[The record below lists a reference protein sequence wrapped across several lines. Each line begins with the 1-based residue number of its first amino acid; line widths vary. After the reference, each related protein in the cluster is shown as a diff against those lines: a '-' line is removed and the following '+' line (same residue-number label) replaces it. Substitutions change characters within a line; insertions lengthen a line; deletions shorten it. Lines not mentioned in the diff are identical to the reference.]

1 MDLLVI
7 VLAAALGTALGGGLA
22 LLAQR
27 MSRSGG
33 VETELHILRDRLH
46 TMEAA
51 VETAQ
56 GTLGDAQRLADERMR
71 LLDRQTLELRAA
83 QEQLAAAEREL
94 EKNVERRQAAER
106 RADELILERDE
117 TPAPNLEGSN
127 DLIRLQGQLEAEMQ
141 KSQALEAEIAR
152 RDEESAHLVVLPPE
166 PSEADQL
173 RVELEA
179 ERERV
184 NQLLKEIGVL
194 LSQQPAPAE
203 AAGSGEAAIEIER
216 LTAELAEE
224 RRLRAE
230 AMEAT
235 AGVDA
240 SDATER
246 LTAEV
251 ARLSAALVEEKR
263 LREDESASLAATL
276 DEERQRARQSSE
288 EIARLTAALAEA
300 QAAQQTEAERATQ
313 TAEEIAALTQQLAD
327 AKLEV
332 EGEAVR
338 GHELANEVMR
348 LTDLLDR
355 GQSAEAE
362 DIQRLNEEVARLT
375 ALAADERNLRE
386 VAVSERSALEAQIVQ
401 ERQGLIEANRLR
413 EEEAARREELAAEL
427 ARERE
432 SAARLDEER
441 RQLAATAEQAAQL
454 SAEIEEHKRGRE
466 ETASQL
472 ALVETQLSA
481 ERNRSGALEAERVR
495 LLAQVEDERRIA
507 AKSKEM
513 LALAQDRMA
522 SVFAVFSG
530 EPPKANGHLA
540 AVTPDAP
547 IGANGSAK
555 QDSEIVPVV

>member
-1 MDLLVI
+1 
-7 VLAAALGTALGGGLA
+7 
-22 LLAQR
+22 
-27 MSRSGG
+27 
-33 VETELHILRDRLH
+33 
-46 TMEAA
+46 MEA
-51 VETAQ
+51 T
-56 GTLGDAQRLADERMR
+56 
-71 LLDRQTLELRAA
+71 
-83 QEQLAAAEREL
+83 
-94 EKNVERRQAAER
+94 
-106 RADELILERDE
+106 
-117 TPAPNLEGSN
+117 
-127 DLIRLQGQLEAEMQ
+127 
-141 KSQALEAEIAR
+141 
-152 RDEESAHLVVLPPE
+152 
-166 PSEADQL
+166 
-173 RVELEA
+173 
-179 ERERV
+179 
-184 NQLLKEIGVL
+184 
-194 LSQQPAPAE
+194 
-203 AAGSGEAAIEIER
+203 
-216 LTAELAEE
+216 
-224 RRLRAE
+224 
-230 AMEAT
+230 EAT

-276 DEERQRARQSSE
+276 DEERQRARQSGE

-300 QAAQQTEAERATQ
+300 QTAQQTEAERAAQ
-313 TAEEIAALTQQLAD
+313 AAEDIDALTQQLAA

-332 EGEAVR
+332 EGQAER

-348 LTDLLDR
+348 LTELLDR
-355 GQSAEAE
+355 GQSAESE
-362 DIQRLNEEVARLT
+362 GIRRLNEEVARLT

-413 EEEAARREELAAEL
+413 EEETARREEVAAEL
-427 ARERE
+427 ERERAT
-432 SAARLDEER
+432 AARLDEER
-441 RQLAATAEQAAQL
+441 RQLAAAAEQAAQL

-495 LLAQVEDERRIA
+495 LLAQVEEERRVA

-530 EPPKANGHLA
+530 EPPKANGHHA
-540 AVTPDAP
+540 AIAPDAP